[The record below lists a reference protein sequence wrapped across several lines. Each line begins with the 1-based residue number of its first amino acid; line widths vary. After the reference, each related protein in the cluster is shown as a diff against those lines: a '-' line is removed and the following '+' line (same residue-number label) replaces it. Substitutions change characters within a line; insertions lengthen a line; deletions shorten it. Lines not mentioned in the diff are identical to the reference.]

1 MEAKRV
7 LDLTGEHGK
16 KYYIVQSDPEHFELF
31 QDGKTTD
38 TGRDVYLGQFRTK
51 DEAADAVPR

>member
-1 MEAKRV
+1 MEAKRI
-7 LDLTGEHGK
+7 LTLTGEQGK
-16 KYYIVQSDPEHFELF
+16 TYFVIQYGPEHFELF
-31 QDGKTTD
+31 QDGHTSD